1 MFNSNWDVDVY
12 ADAHADASSS
22 PCERSASDLS
32 ASSSSSVAIRAI
44 CAADQSSDE
53 AMATAHLLA
62 DPQRVK
68 AEVSQNGETAEARGS
83 PEIGVL
89 AHSPRRV

>member
-1 MFNSNWDVDVY
+1 LSSSSRRT
-12 ADAHADASSS
+12 DASSS

-53 AMATAHLLA
+53 AMATAHLWL
-62 DPQRVK
+62 
-68 AEVSQNGETAEARGS
+68 T
-83 PEIGVL
+83 
-89 AHSPRRV
+89 HSG